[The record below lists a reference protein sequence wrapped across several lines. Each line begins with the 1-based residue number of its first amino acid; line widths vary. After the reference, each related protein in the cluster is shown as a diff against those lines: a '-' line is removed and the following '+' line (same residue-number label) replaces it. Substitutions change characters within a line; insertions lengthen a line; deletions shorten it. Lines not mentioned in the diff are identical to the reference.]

1 MGEGEAEAEAEGEAE
16 AEAEAE
22 GEMGADGLMN
32 LSLLADGDQGETGVG
47 ELMDLAEGGEAGGEE
62 GGEGDDA
69 PFITPLQLEL
79 QRADK
84 KKKKKKNVELERP
97 SRRAG
102 ASDEARKTYGRS
114 AAQGKRDAEVLA
126 LASCYDSVHKFL
138 HTAGLTMSDADW
150 RIPNK
155 KLGPQ
160 RSKINFMRQ
169 LPGVLEGA
177 HQMCEVTDKRYLELM
192 KFARLMAYK
201 ADAVGS
207 DGKPRAKL
215 DSDAAFFSLLARET
229 RIDFGNT
236 KTSVVAGAMKAA
248 QQAMLLQEEQAMLM
262 EEEE

>member
-1 MGEGEAEAEAEGEAE
+1 MGEGE

-138 HTAGLTMSDADW
+138 DTAGLPMSDADW